1 MAKTKAPP
9 RTEDQIRELVHR
21 YFYDRYKK
29 GRGERGKN
37 GIAAKISVVRKEL
50 KVLHGLSQ
58 QEIARAL
65 TYLIDEGWV
74 RREEEQKMFQTP
86 GGTMRPATA
95 VYYRITSPGV
105 TKIEGDSEYTMP
117 KFQGININAT
127 GQNIITLGDN
137 NQVDARYESIGNK
150 LIEFK
155 DAVRAAADVD
165 DSAKLSIVADV
176 DSMQSQ
182 LAKPEPNR
190 PVLRAI
196 WAGIERLTT
205 ATSLAANVAAL
216 APVLHPLLG

>member
-9 RTEDQIRELVHR
+9 RTEEKIRELVHR
-21 YFYDRYKK
+21 YFHDRYNK

-37 GIAAKISVVRKEL
+37 GIAAKISVIRQQL
-50 KVLHGLSQ
+50 KASHGLTQ
-58 QEIARAL
+58 QEVARAL

-74 RREEEQKMFQTP
+74 RREEEQKMYQTP

-95 VYYRITSPGV
+95 VFYRITSPGV

-137 NQVDARYESIGNK
+137 NQIDARYESIGKK

-155 DAVRAAADVD
+155 QAVSNAVD
-165 DSAKLSIVADV
+165 IEESAKLSIVADV
-176 DSMQSQ
+176 NSMQSQ

-190 PVLRAI
+190 TVLRAL
-196 WAGIERLTT
+196 WAGIEKMTV

-216 APVLHPLLG
+216 APVLQPLIG